1 MVVAVPRSG
10 EVHVVLA
17 VAPCLADKYGSIGRS
32 RKAGR
37 LIEAIVWGGL
47 AASSLLVGS
56 AIAFFRPVGRRA
68 LGLIM
73 AFGSGVLIS
82 AVAYDLVADAFA
94 SAGGNAIW
102 LGLFVGAVT
111 FFVGDL
117 LIDRAGGE
125 DRKSADPVPGRTP
138 SSAKPIFLG
147 TVLDGVPESVVLGLI
162 LLSGE
167 GLSVAFFVAVF
178 LSNLPESISSTTG
191 FLKDGMSPRRIVAMW
206 GLVVLVSALAAGL
219 GFAFFDSASP
229 STIAFVQAF
238 AAGAILTMLA
248 DSMVPEAFRYARN
261 VAGLATTL
269 GFAVAF
275 AIATLEKAG

>member
-1 MVVAVPRSG
+1 M
-10 EVHVVLA
+10 
-17 VAPCLADKYGSIGRS
+17 
-32 RKAGR
+32 
-37 LIEAIVWGGL
+37 WGGL
-47 AASSLLVGS
+47 AASSLLVG
-56 AIAFFRPVGRRA
+56 AAVAFLLPVGRRA

-82 AVAYDLVADAFA
+82 AVAYSLVADAFD
-94 SAGGNAIW
+94 SAGGNGIW
-102 LGLFVGAVT
+102 LGLLIGAVT

-125 DRKSADPVPGRTP
+125 NRKSADPAPSRP
-138 SSAKPIFLG
+138 SSAKPILLG
-147 TVLDGVPESVVLGLI
+147 TVLDGVPESVVLGLT
-162 LLSGE
+162 LLTGE

-178 LSNLPESISSTTG
+178 LSNLPEAISATTG
-191 FLKDGMSPRRIVAMW
+191 FINDGMRPRPILMMW
-206 GLVVLVSALAAGL
+206 GSVVLVSAFAAGL

-229 STIAFVQAF
+229 RTIAFVQAF

-248 DSMVPEAFRYARN
+248 DSMMPEAFKYARN

-275 AIATLEKAG
+275 AIATIEEAG

>member
-1 MVVAVPRSG
+1 M
-10 EVHVVLA
+10 
-17 VAPCLADKYGSIGRS
+17 
-32 RKAGR
+32 
-37 LIEAIVWGGL
+37 WGGL

-56 AIAFFRPVGRRA
+56 AIAFLLPVGRRA

-82 AVAYDLVADAFA
+82 AVAYDLVADAFD
-94 SAGGNAIW
+94 SAGGNGIW
-102 LGLFVGAVT
+102 LGLLIGAVT

-125 DRKSADPVPGRTP
+125 SRKSADPEPTRA

-147 TVLDGVPESVVLGLI
+147 TVLDGVPESVVLGLT
-162 LLSGE
+162 LLTGE
-167 GLSVAFFVAVF
+167 GLSVAFFIAVF
-178 LSNLPESISSTTG
+178 LSNLPEAISATTG
-191 FLKDGMSPRRIVAMW
+191 FINDGMRPRPILMMW
-206 GLVVLVSALAAGL
+206 GSVVLVSALAAGL
-219 GFAFFDSASP
+219 GFAFFDTASP

-248 DSMVPEAFRYARN
+248 DSMMPEAFKYARN
-261 VAGLATTL
+261 AAGLATTL

-275 AIATLEKAG
+275 AIATIEEAG

>member
-1 MVVAVPRSG
+1 
-10 EVHVVLA
+10 
-17 VAPCLADKYGSIGRS
+17 
-32 RKAGR
+32 
-37 LIEAIVWGGL
+37 LIDAMVWGGL

-56 AIAFFRPVGRRA
+56 AVAFLLPVGRRA

-94 SAGGNAIW
+94 SAGGNGIW
-102 LGLFVGAVT
+102 LGLLMGAVT

-125 DRKSADPVPGRTP
+125 NRKSPDPVPNRTP

-147 TVLDGVPESVVLGLI
+147 TVLDGVPESVVMGLT

-178 LSNLPESISSTTG
+178 LSNLPEAISATTG
-191 FLKDGMSPRRIVAMW
+191 FVKDGMHPRPILATW
-206 GLVVLVSALAAGL
+206 GFVVLVSALAAGL

-248 DSMVPEAFRYARN
+248 DSMVPEAFKYARTA
-261 VAGLATTL
+261 AGLATTL

-275 AIATLEKAG
+275 AISTLEKAG

>member
-1 MVVAVPRSG
+1 
-10 EVHVVLA
+10 
-17 VAPCLADKYGSIGRS
+17 
-32 RKAGR
+32 

-56 AIAFFRPVGRRA
+56 AIAFFLPVGRRA

-102 LGLFVGAVT
+102 LGLLVGAVT

-125 DRKSADPVPGRTP
+125 DRKSPDPVPGRTP

-147 TVLDGVPESVVLGLI
+147 TVLDGVPESVVLGLT
-162 LLSGE
+162 LLTGE

-178 LSNLPESISSTTG
+178 LSNLPESISATTG
-191 FLKDGMSPRRIVAMW
+191 FLKDGMSPRPIVAMW
-206 GLVVLVSALAAGL
+206 GFVVLVSALAAGL
-219 GFAFFDSASP
+219 GFAFFDSAPP

-248 DSMVPEAFRYARN
+248 DSMVPEAFKYARN
-261 VAGLATTL
+261 AAGLATTL

>member
-1 MVVAVPRSG
+1 
-10 EVHVVLA
+10 
-17 VAPCLADKYGSIGRS
+17 
-32 RKAGR
+32 
-37 LIEAIVWGGL
+37 LIDAIVWGGL

-56 AIAFFRPVGRRA
+56 AVAILFPVGRRA

-82 AVAYDLVADAFA
+82 AVAYDLVADAFT
-94 SAGGNAIW
+94 SAGGNGIW
-102 LGLFVGAVT
+102 LGLLIGAAT

-117 LIDRAGGE
+117 LIDRAGGA
-125 DRKSADPVPGRTP
+125 DRKSADPEPGRAP

-147 TVLDGVPESVVLGLI
+147 TVLDGVPESVVLGLS

-167 GLSVAFFVAVF
+167 GLSVALFVAVF
-178 LSNLPESISSTTG
+178 LSNLPEAISATTG
-191 FLKDGMSPRRIVAMW
+191 FIRDGKQPRPILAMW
-206 GLVVLVSALAAGL
+206 GSVVLVSAIAAGL

-248 DSMVPEAFRYARN
+248 DSMMPEAFKYART

-275 AIATLEKAG
+275 AIATIEKAG